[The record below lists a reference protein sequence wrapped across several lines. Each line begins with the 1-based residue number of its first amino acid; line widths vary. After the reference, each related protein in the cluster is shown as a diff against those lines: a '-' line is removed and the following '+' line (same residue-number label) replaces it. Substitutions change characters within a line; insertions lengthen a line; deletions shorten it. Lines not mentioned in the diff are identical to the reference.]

1 MNYIQLLSLNHQQV
15 QNDSVPIRFVKKM
28 SCEKCIPLGC
38 TFHNPNGIAI
48 DRWMGGILNEGQR
61 HTMSHE
67 KQDYEKRRIVK
78 RKRGVVLSDYGLSRL
93 QAAIARLEAEQN
105 SGDRYTAEALSELA
119 DVSPSSIRRLWAA
132 QAGVDQKTLRKI
144 FSTFGLTLTEADL
157 QPVDG
162 FSPAPLSQ
170 PQADVSL
177 AQSLHRYPS
186 GPLPLQSSLYI
197 YREPIEALA
206 FRELTQVGCVVRI
219 KAPPGFGKTSLLLR
233 MLDQAQQLGYA
244 IASIDL
250 QQAET
255 DILENPNQFL
265 QWFSL
270 SLAMK
275 LGLVPPPENPWREAI
290 GISFSTTLY
299 VRDQLLSS
307 IQRPVLLAI
316 NAIDRVFAH
325 PATAQAFLPLL
336 RSWHEE
342 AGHDAVWQH
351 LRLVVTYATDS
362 YLPLDII
369 FSPFNV
375 GLPLALPEFTPSQVL
390 ELAQQ
395 YALSWSE
402 SDANRLMASVGGH
415 PTLVHLAIYHIG
427 NQQSSLDAFLE
438 AATTPQGA
446 YQRYLQTMFA
456 PLQELPWAIEPLK
469 SLLQTQGVSVLD
481 PMLAF
486 KLEGAGLVAPT
497 PNGWRISCE
506 LYRYYL
512 KRYILA
518 E

>member
-1 MNYIQLLSLNHQQV
+1 MNPENR
-15 QNDSVPIRFVKKM
+15 DP
-28 SCEKCIPLGC
+28 
-38 TFHNPNGIAI
+38 
-48 DRWMGGILNEGQR
+48 
-61 HTMSHE
+61 E
-67 KQDYEKRRIVK
+67 KQDLEKRRIAK
-78 RKRGVVLSDYGLSRL
+78 RKRGIVLSEHGLSRL
-93 QAAIARLEAEQN
+93 QAAIARLEAEKN
-105 SGDRYTAEALSELA
+105 GGDRYSAEALSELA

-144 FSTFGLTLTEADL
+144 FSTFGLTLTDADL

-162 FSPAPLSQ
+162 FSPATLSQPFSQALSQ
-170 PQADVSL
+170 PQADGSL
-177 AQSLHRYPS
+177 ARSLRRYPS

-206 FRELTQVGCVVRI
+206 FREITQVGCVVRI

-265 QWFSL
+265 QWFSR

-275 LGLVPPPENPWREAI
+275 LGLVPPPENPWGEAI

-351 LRLVVTYATDS
+351 LRLVVTYATDC

-375 GLPLALPEFTPSQVL
+375 GLPLALPEFTPDQVL

-402 SDANRLMASVGGH
+402 SDANRLMAWVGGH
-415 PTLVHLAIYHIG
+415 PTLVHLAIYHIA
-427 NQQSSLDAFLE
+427 NQRSSLDVFLE
-438 AATTPQGA
+438 AATTPQGV

-456 PLQELPWAIEPLK
+456 PLQELPWTMEPLK
-469 SLLQTQGVSVLD
+469 SPASDSRRECLD
-481 PMLAF
+481 PP
-486 KLEGAGLVAPT
+486 AGV
-497 PNGWRISCE
+497 
-506 LYRYYL
+506 
-512 KRYILA
+512 
-518 E
+518 

>member
-1 MNYIQLLSLNHQQV
+1 MLSKSNSLELADFLLDERVSSIEGKGHIMNPENR
-15 QNDSVPIRFVKKM
+15 DP
-28 SCEKCIPLGC
+28 
-38 TFHNPNGIAI
+38 
-48 DRWMGGILNEGQR
+48 
-61 HTMSHE
+61 E
-67 KQDYEKRRIVK
+67 KQDLEKRRIAK
-78 RKRGVVLSDYGLSRL
+78 RKRGIVLSDYGLNRL
-93 QAAIARLEAEQN
+93 QAAIARFEAEQN
-105 SGDRYTAEALSELA
+105 GGDRYSAEALSELA

-144 FSTFGLTLTEADL
+144 FSTFGLTLTDADL

-170 PQADVSL
+170 PFSQPQADVSL
-177 AQSLHRYPS
+177 ARSLRRYPS
-186 GPLPLQSSLYI
+186 GPLPLRSSLYI

-206 FRELTQVGCVVRI
+206 FREMTQVGCVVRI

-265 QWFSL
+265 QWFSR

-275 LGLVPPPENPWREAI
+275 LGLVPPPENPWEEAI

-299 VRDQLLSS
+299 VRDHLLSS

-375 GLPLALPEFTPSQVL
+375 GLPLALPEFTPDQVL

-415 PTLVHLAIYHIG
+415 PTLVHLAIYHISH
-427 NQQSSLDAFLE
+427 QQSSLDAFLE
-438 AATTPQGA
+438 AATTPQGV

-456 PLQELPWAIEPLK
+456 SLKELPWAMEPLK
-469 SLLQTQGVSVLD
+469 ALLQPSGVSVLD

-486 KLEGAGLVAPT
+486 KLEGAGLVTPT
-497 PNGWRISCE
+497 PNGWRLSCE

>member
-1 MNYIQLLSLNHQQV
+1 MNPENR
-15 QNDSVPIRFVKKM
+15 DP
-28 SCEKCIPLGC
+28 
-38 TFHNPNGIAI
+38 
-48 DRWMGGILNEGQR
+48 
-61 HTMSHE
+61 E
-67 KQDYEKRRIVK
+67 KQDLEKRRIAK
-78 RKRGVVLSDYGLSRL
+78 RKRGIVLSAHGLSRL
-93 QAAIARLEAEQN
+93 QAAIARFESEQN
-105 SGDRYTAEALSELA
+105 GGDRYSAEALSELA

-132 QAGVDQKTLRKI
+132 QAGVDQKTLQKI
-144 FSTFGLTLTEADL
+144 FSTFGLTLTDADL

-162 FSPAPLSQ
+162 FSPAPLSLA
-170 PQADVSL
+170 QADVSS
-177 AQSLHRYPS
+177 ARSLYRYPS
-186 GPLPLQSSLYI
+186 GPLPLQSSVYI
-197 YREPIEALA
+197 YREPIETLA
-206 FRELTQVGCVVRI
+206 FHEITQAGCVVRI

-233 MLDQAQQLGYA
+233 MLDQAQQWGYA

-265 QWFSL
+265 QWFSR

-275 LGLVPPPENPWREAI
+275 LGLVPPPENPWGEAI
-290 GISFSTTLY
+290 GISFGTTLY

-375 GLPLALPEFTPSQVL
+375 GLPLALPEFTPNQVL

-402 SDANRLMASVGGH
+402 SDANRLIAWVGGH
-415 PTLVHLAIYHIG
+415 PTLVHLAIYDIS
-427 NQQSSLDAFLE
+427 NQWSSLDAFL
-438 AATTPQGA
+438 AAAPTPQGA

-456 PLQELPWAIEPLK
+456 SLQKLPWATEPLN
-469 SLLQTQGVSVLD
+469 SLLQTQGVSMLD
-481 PMLAF
+481 PLLAF
-486 KLEGAGLVAPT
+486 KLEGAGLVTPT
-497 PNGWRISCE
+497 PNGWRLSCE
-506 LYRYYL
+506 LYRHYLRYYL
-512 KRYILA
+512 KCYTLA